1 MNKFLAADRVKWI
14 FAIGLMAT
22 VVGLAAKNVISYPAE
37 CIPEEISYN
46 RDF

>member
-14 FAIGLMAT
+14 FAIGLMAI
-22 VVGLAAKNVISYPAE
+22 VVGLTAKKVISYPVE
-37 CIPEEISYN
+37 CIPEEISSN